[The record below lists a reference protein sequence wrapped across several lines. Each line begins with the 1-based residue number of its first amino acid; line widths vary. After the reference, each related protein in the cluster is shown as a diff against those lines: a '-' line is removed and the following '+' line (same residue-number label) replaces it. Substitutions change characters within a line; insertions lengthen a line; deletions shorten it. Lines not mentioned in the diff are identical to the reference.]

1 MTSTE
6 TLIEACK
13 DLAATVQCNDGVA
26 NSALFEIAERLEQQ
40 DRALQKIRNIVFG
53 DSSIFASMNEL
64 TNYLGSLDNDNV

>member
-6 TLIEACK
+6 TLIEALRIFASSVFR
-13 DLAATVQCNDGVA
+13 DEAANQVNEA
-26 NSALFEIAERLEQQ
+26 AERLEQQ